1 MKPSA
6 PSVVRP
12 AREVSEASP
21 LLPRS
26 HPRRWQKQQ
35 LGARASGE
43 TGGIDAESGPVAEKL
58 APENDATSEKKYST
72 LTLATGTVV
81 FIVLVLGIYSLF
93 GDSLASSL
101 QQSRPAPNGVYRG
114 IIKSG
119 HRYRIITAE
128 TRQYVRVDSKD
139 NNKLVATETIPWA
152 AGSTFEALVMSD
164 ACFKLRSLQGGRW
177 VRSTGGI
184 MRADSTTH
192 LDADCLTIEGASGQ
206 FSLKVDHQRYVA
218 LTNTTL
224 HRTGWEL
231 RSSSKAFLS
240 SKFALVEVSAISG
253 VNLGG
258 WFIPEYWMMPDF
270 YQGTYLQWNAS
281 LAAITALNPTMAEE
295 RMLNNLATW
304 IVEDDFAQISAL
316 GFNSIRLPVGY
327 WNVVQDPY
335 NMYVPS
341 NVNVSL
347 QYIDWCF
354 DMALK
359 YRLSVLIDLH
369 GAPGSQNGNDHSGV
383 SGPVDWLKRRNSQL
397 SLQAIDAIAVRYGS
411 RRNLLGIE
419 LLNEPAAILESRNH
433 TELIR
438 YYEQA
443 YAIVRA
449 YSSTAWVVFNVLDE
463 EFYSNYATSMK
474 EPKYYNVLIDL
485 HLYDWQAEH
494 TRESRAQHLH
504 HAEGWGRLIQQIST
518 SSHPVIV
525 GEWSMSTGKM
535 TFDLAR
541 RH

>member
-1 MKPSA
+1 MTEEG
-6 PSVVRP
+6 VGP
-12 AREVSEASP
+12 A
-21 LLPRS
+21 
-26 HPRRWQKQQ
+26 
-35 LGARASGE
+35 
-43 TGGIDAESGPVAEKL
+43 DAEHMENKCSTFSMAVA
-58 APENDATSEKKYST
+58 
-72 LTLATGTVV
+72 TVL
-81 FIVLVLGIYSLF
+81 FIVLVLSTYSLF

-128 TRQYVRVDSKD
+128 TRQYVRVDPKD
-139 NNKLVATETIPWA
+139 NNKLVATETIPWV

-164 ACFKLRSLQGGRW
+164 SCFKLRSLMGGRW
-177 VRSTGGI
+177 VRSAGET
-184 MRADSTTH
+184 MRADSTTY
-192 LDADCLTIEGASGQ
+192 LDADCLTIESLPGISGQ
-206 FSLKVDHQRYVA
+206 FILKIDRQRYVT
-218 LTNTTL
+218 LKNSSL
-224 HRTGWEL
+224 HRAGWEL
-231 RSSSKAFLS
+231 RSSSKALIS
-240 SKFALVEVSAISG
+240 SNFAIVEVSAISG

-270 YQGTYLQWNAS
+270 YRDTYLKWNAS
-281 LAAITALNPTMAEE
+281 LAAITALNMSMAEE
-295 RMLNNLATW
+295 RMLDNLATW
-304 IVEDDFAQISAL
+304 IVEDDFAQIATL

-327 WNVVQDPY
+327 WNVIQDPY

-341 NVNVSL
+341 NVVVSL

-369 GAPGSQNGNDHSGV
+369 GAPGSQNGNDHSGA
-383 SGPVDWLKRRNSQL
+383 SGPVDWLKRKNSQL
-397 SLQAIDAIAVRYGS
+397 SLQAIDAIAMRYGS

-419 LLNEPAAILESRNH
+419 LLNEPAAILEARNH
-433 TELIR
+433 TELIH

-463 EFYSNYATSMK
+463 QFYADYASSMK

-494 TRESRAQHLH
+494 AREGRTQHLR

-518 SSHPVIV
+518 SSHPVVV
-525 GEWSMSTGKM
+525 GEWSMSTG
-535 TFDLAR
+535 R
-541 RH
+541 ISSQY